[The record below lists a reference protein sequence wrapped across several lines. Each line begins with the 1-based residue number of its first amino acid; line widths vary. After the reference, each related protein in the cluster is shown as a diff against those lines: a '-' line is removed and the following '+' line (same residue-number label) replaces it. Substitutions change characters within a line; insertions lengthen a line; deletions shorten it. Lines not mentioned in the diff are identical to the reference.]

1 MASKEEWKE
10 LEHYAEEW
18 SDGLREEEEWIKS
31 TMMVS

>member
-18 SDGLREEEEWIKS
+18 SDGLREE
-31 TMMVS
+31 